1 MTFTEYD
8 FLLFFIIVIS
18 AYWLVKRRAW
28 QNALLLA
35 ASYVF
40 YSWVH
45 PWYALL
51 LAGSTAA
58 DYFLALGMA
67 KRPDRKKFLLVLSIL
82 VNVGVLAFFKYFN
95 FFAGD
100 ISQLFARL
108 GLLADD
114 TLLRILLPVGL
125 SFYTLKKLAYT
136 IDVYRGSLEPVHDPL
151 AFALFAAFFPQM
163 NIGPIDRAQ
172 KLIPQFQADRV
183 WKADYFQRAWPLL
196 LMGFFKKIVIA
207 DTIRAAVDKIFVLR
221 EPSPLLVIVASLAFM
236 FQLLADFT
244 AYTDISRG
252 IALLFGFETSEN
264 FHAPFLA
271 FSPTDFWNRWHIT
284 LSTWLRDYLYIPLG
298 GSRVSSA
305 RHYFNLMFTFL
316 VCGLWHGA
324 GWNYVLWGL
333 FFGVLTVV
341 YRALGLG
348 RHWKPANRFTHF
360 IAWAVMFGFLL
371 IAFLLFRI
379 PSFDWIAGVLTRG
392 TFTGSGEEVVVALAT
407 LSTALLYGL
416 PMLIKHEM
424 DRRLPPTSILFD
436 LYFVVA
442 TLAIF
447 FYINPA
453 AAEFIYAQF

>member
-8 FLLFFIIVIS
+8 SLVFFIIVIS

-28 QNALLLA
+28 QNALLLV

-51 LAGSTAA
+51 LGLSTAV
-58 DYFLALGMA
+58 DYFAALGMA
-67 KRPDRKKFLLVLSIL
+67 KYRQHTKKLLVLSL
-82 VNVGVLAFFKYFN
+82 VINLGALAFFKYFN
-95 FFAGD
+95 FFAD
-100 ISQLFARL
+100 DVSRLLSSL

-114 TLLRILLPVGL
+114 TLLRILLPAGL
-125 SFYTLKKLAYT
+125 SFYTLKKVAYV
-136 IDVYRGSLEPVHDPL
+136 IDVSRGTFEPVRDPI
-151 AFALFAAFFPQM
+151 AFALFAAFFPQI
-163 NIGPIDRAQ
+163 NVGPIDRAQ
-172 KLIPQFQADRV
+172 KLIPQIQSDRV

-207 DTIRAAVDKIFVLR
+207 DTIRVAVDKVFVLR
-221 EPSPLLVIVASLAFM
+221 EPSPLLVLAASLAFM
-236 FQLLADFT
+236 FQLLADFS

-252 IALLFGFETSEN
+252 VALLFGFETSEN
-264 FHAPFLA
+264 FNAPFLA
-271 FSPTDFWNRWHIT
+271 FSPTEFWNRWHIT
-284 LSTWLRDYLYIPLG
+284 LSTWLRDYLYFPLG

-305 RHYFNLMFTFL
+305 RHYFNILFTFFI
-316 VCGLWHGA
+316 CGLWHGA

-333 FFGVLTVV
+333 FFGVLTVG
-341 YRALGLG
+341 YRAVGLG
-348 RHWKPANRFTHF
+348 RNWKPANRFTHF

-379 PSFDWIAGVLTRG
+379 PSFDWLAGVLTRG
-392 TFTGSGEEVVVALAT
+392 TFTGANGEIVVALAT
-407 LSTALLYGL
+407 LSTAFFYGL
-416 PMLIKHEM
+416 PMLIKHVM
-424 DRRLPPTSILFD
+424 DRRLPPRSILFD
-436 LYFVVA
+436 VYFVLA
-442 TLAIF
+442 SMAIF